1 MKKIY
6 NFPNN
11 NTMKNLIFSLIS
23 LIFSF
28 NCTSQGVAINSDGS
42 NPNSSAIL
50 DVKSTTKGILI
61 PRMTQTQRNAIDTPT
76 SGLMVYQ
83 TDATLGFYFYDGS
96 SWVRL
101 ASGTEAAYTAGT
113 GIGVS
118 GNVITNTSPD
128 QTVTLTGGGSTSV
141 TGTYPNFTI
150 NSTDNNSGGTVTSL
164 TAGTG
169 LSGGTIT
176 SSGTI
181 SMPNTGTAGTYGS
194 VTETPV
200 FTTDNQGRITSVTNT
215 IISGVAPSAGS
226 TNYIQNGTSAQ
237 TSSNYNISGNGTL
250 GGDINVNG
258 SDINGPGISG
268 GSSGILR
275 INSNTDVRVALDADN
290 NGSQQFDITPN
301 GGSTPVFTVTEA
313 GNVSANG
320 YVRMLEAGTTPTYYT
335 SLQSGDLTGANL
347 SLTLPTSAGT
357 SGQYLKTDG
366 TGVTSWST
374 LTQAGTTV
382 NQTAAITPTTTT
394 MTTITGLTTTFTADA
409 NHLYFISTAG
419 CIYDAAST
427 TNRNVNSQISIYVD
441 GATINGGTS
450 IATAQNF
457 ATTARWGYGPWS
469 INLVVSLS
477 AGSHTIDVRGNRR
490 TESNTD
496 NPTIGG
502 AAGGICQGSLTVLTL
517 TK

>member
-1 MKKIY
+1 MKKLFIIL
-6 NFPNN
+6 FV
-11 NTMKNLIFSLIS
+11 LITTN
-23 LIFSF
+23 IF
-28 NCTSQGVAINSDGS
+28 SQGVAINNDGS
-42 NPNSSAIL
+42 NPNPSAIL
-50 DVKSTTKGILI
+50 DIKSTDKGVLV
-61 PRMTQTQRNAIDTPT
+61 PRMTQSQKNAIT
-76 SGLMVYQ
+76 SPATGLLIYQ
-83 TDATLGFYFYDGS
+83 SDGASGFYYYDGS
-96 SWVRL
+96 AWV
-101 ASGTEAAYTAGT
+101 
-113 GIGVS
+113 IMNS
-118 GNVITNTSPD
+118 GN
-128 QTVTLTGGGSTSV
+128 TV
-141 TGTYPNFTI
+141 
-150 NSTDNNSGGTVTSL
+150 
-164 TAGTG
+164 
-169 LSGGTIT
+169 
-176 SSGTI
+176 
-181 SMPNTGTAGTYGS
+181 
-194 VTETPV
+194 
-200 FTTDNQGRITSVTNT
+200 
-215 IISGVAPSAGS
+215 SAGS
-226 TNYIQNGTSAQ
+226 SNYIQNGTSAQ
-237 TSSNYNISGNGTL
+237 TSSNYNISGDGTL

-275 INSNTDVRVALDADN
+275 INSNTDVRVVLDADN
-290 NGSQQFDITPN
+290 NGSQQFDIAPN

-313 GNVSANG
+313 GNVTANG

-357 SGQYLKTDG
+357 SGEYLKTDG
-366 TGVTSWST
+366 AGVTSWST
-374 LTQAGTTV
+374 LTQAGVTV
-382 NQTAAITPTTTT
+382 NQTATIIPTTTT
-394 MTTITGLTTTFTADA
+394 MATITGLTTTFTADA

-419 CIYDAAST
+419 CIVDASST
-427 TNRNVNSQISIYVD
+427 INRNVNSQISIYVD

-450 IATAQNF
+450 VATAQNF

>member
-1 MKKIY
+1 
-6 NFPNN
+6 
-11 NTMKNLIFSLIS
+11 MKNLLLILFVIIITNIF
-23 LIFSF
+23 
-28 NCTSQGVAINSDGS
+28 SQGVAINNDGS

-50 DVKSTTKGILI
+50 DVKSTDKGVLI
-61 PRMTQTQRNAIDTPT
+61 PRMSQSQRNLISSPATGLLIYQSDGT
-76 SGLMVYQ
+76 SG
-83 TDATLGFYFYDGS
+83 FYYYNGS
-96 SWVRL
+96 AWVIMN
-101 ASGTEAAYTAGT
+101 Y
-113 GIGVS
+113 
-118 GNVITNTSPD
+118 GN
-128 QTVTLTGGGSTSV
+128 TV
-141 TGTYPNFTI
+141 
-150 NSTDNNSGGTVTSL
+150 
-164 TAGTG
+164 
-169 LSGGTIT
+169 
-176 SSGTI
+176 
-181 SMPNTGTAGTYGS
+181 
-194 VTETPV
+194 
-200 FTTDNQGRITSVTNT
+200 
-215 IISGVAPSAGS
+215 SAGS
-226 TNYIQNGTSAQ
+226 SNYIQNGTSSQ
-237 TSSNYNISGNGTL
+237 TADYNISGDGTIGTNL
-250 GGDINVNG
+250 SVGGNETLTGDINING

-268 GSSGILR
+268 GSNGVLR
-275 INSNTDVRVALDADN
+275 INSNTDVRIALDKDG
-290 NGSQQFDITPN
+290 NGTQSFDVTN
-301 GGSTPVFTVTEA
+301 DGGSTPVFTVTET
-313 GNVSANG
+313 GNVTTNG
-320 YVRMLEAGTTPTYYT
+320 YVRMLEAGATPTYYT
-335 SLQSGDLTGANL
+335 TIQSGDLTGANL

-374 LTQAGTTV
+374 LTQAGVTV
-382 NQTAAITPTTTT
+382 NQTATIIPTTTT

-419 CIYDAAST
+419 CIVDASST
-427 TNRNVNSQISIYVD
+427 INRNVNSQISIYVD

>member
-1 MKKIY
+1 MKKLFIILFVVMTT
-6 NFPNN
+6 N
-11 NTMKNLIFSLIS
+11 IF
-23 LIFSF
+23 
-28 NCTSQGVAINSDGS
+28 SQGVAINTDSS
-42 NPNSSAIL
+42 NPDASAIL
-50 DVKSTTKGILI
+50 DVKATDKGVLV
-61 PRMTQTQRNAIDTPT
+61 PRMTQSQKNAIASPATGLLIYQSDGT
-76 SGLMVYQ
+76 SG
-83 TDATLGFYFYDGS
+83 FYYYDGS
-96 SWVRL
+96 AWVIMN
-101 ASGTEAAYTAGT
+101 Y
-113 GIGVS
+113 
-118 GNVITNTSPD
+118 GN
-128 QTVTLTGGGSTSV
+128 TV
-141 TGTYPNFTI
+141 
-150 NSTDNNSGGTVTSL
+150 
-164 TAGTG
+164 
-169 LSGGTIT
+169 
-176 SSGTI
+176 
-181 SMPNTGTAGTYGS
+181 
-194 VTETPV
+194 
-200 FTTDNQGRITSVTNT
+200 
-215 IISGVAPSAGS
+215 SAGS
-226 TNYIQNGTSAQ
+226 SNYIQNGTSAQ

-313 GNVSANG
+313 GNVTANG

-357 SGQYLKTDG
+357 SGEYLKTDG

-382 NQTAAITPTTTT
+382 NQTATITPTTTT

-409 NHLYFISTAG
+409 SHVYFVTTHG
-419 CIYDAAST
+419 CIVDASAT
-427 TNRNVNSQISIYVD
+427 TNRNVNSQIAVFVD
-441 GATINGGTS
+441 GVILNGATQVV
-450 IATAQNF
+450 TAQNYG
-457 ATTARWGYGPWS
+457 TTSLWGYGPWS
-469 INLVVSLS
+469 ITTMVTLS
-477 AGSHTIDVRGNRR
+477 AGSHTITVRGNRR

>member
-1 MKKIY
+1 MKKLFIILFVVMTT
-6 NFPNN
+6 N
-11 NTMKNLIFSLIS
+11 IF
-23 LIFSF
+23 
-28 NCTSQGVAINSDGS
+28 SQGVAINTDSS
-42 NPNSSAIL
+42 NPDASAIL
-50 DVKSTTKGILI
+50 DVKATDKGVLV
-61 PRMTQTQRNAIDTPT
+61 PRMTQSQKNAIASPATGLLIYQSDGT
-76 SGLMVYQ
+76 SG
-83 TDATLGFYFYDGS
+83 FYYYDGS
-96 SWVRL
+96 AWVIMN
-101 ASGTEAAYTAGT
+101 Y
-113 GIGVS
+113 
-118 GNVITNTSPD
+118 GN
-128 QTVTLTGGGSTSV
+128 TV
-141 TGTYPNFTI
+141 
-150 NSTDNNSGGTVTSL
+150 
-164 TAGTG
+164 
-169 LSGGTIT
+169 
-176 SSGTI
+176 
-181 SMPNTGTAGTYGS
+181 
-194 VTETPV
+194 
-200 FTTDNQGRITSVTNT
+200 
-215 IISGVAPSAGS
+215 SAGS
-226 TNYIQNGTSAQ
+226 SNYIQNGTSAQ

-290 NGSQQFDITPN
+290 NGSQQFDIAPN

-313 GNVSANG
+313 GNVTANG

-357 SGQYLKTDG
+357 SGEYLKTDG

-409 NHLYFISTAG
+409 NHLYFISTTG
-419 CIYDAAST
+419 CIVDAAST

-450 IATAQNF
+450 VATAQNF